1 MRKNSFIATRSSLR
15 RNKWGMSASPALQAG
30 QSMVEEEQAQEQEQP
45 EGEEVHDEVL
55 RAFLEEG
62 QQMWEDLQA
71 RIRAMDAE
79 EGALR

>member
-1 MRKNSFIATRSSLR
+1 
-15 RNKWGMSASPALQAG
+15 
-30 QSMVEEEQAQEQEQP
+30 MVEEEQAQEQEQ
-45 EGEEVHDEVL
+45 EQGEEVHDEVL